1 MPDFNQKMHSF
12 ISSILPTLSSS
23 IYRPFV
29 PSQRDIEV
37 GGPEIAM
44 LRKSMSDE
52 AIETWTWEEAKQ
64 RMSEAYQRDGPVAW
78 TAAMVREMEL
88 QNQHEIRKQ
97 TTAAQGK
104 TQS

>member
-1 MPDFNQKMHSF
+1 MRDFNQKMHNL
-12 ISSILPTLSSS
+12 ISSTLPTLSSS

-37 GGPEIAM
+37 GGPEISI

-52 AIETWTWEEAKQ
+52 AIEKWTWEEAKE
-64 RMSEAYQRDGPVAW
+64 RMNEAYQRGGPVAW
-78 TAAMVREMEL
+78 TAAMVREMEI

-97 TTAAQGK
+97 TTEAQKK
-104 TQS
+104 TQT